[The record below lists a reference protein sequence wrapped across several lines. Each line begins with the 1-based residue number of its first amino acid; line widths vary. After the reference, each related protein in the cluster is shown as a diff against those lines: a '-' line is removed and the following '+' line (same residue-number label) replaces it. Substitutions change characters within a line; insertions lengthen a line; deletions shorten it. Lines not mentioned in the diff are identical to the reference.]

1 MNGQAL
7 LLIRDFLKRECLG
20 YNDSIH
26 VMVTQRKAGKTFSL
40 EEHIAGM
47 VYALL
52 SNQTE
57 WSRIVPHLKDIDQ
70 LFFHYDPRKIK
81 DTPASFFAEGI
92 FALKCGNVS
101 TATQMRGLAYNIGI
115 MERLATRYGS
125 MDAFVT
131 SAPPHKIVA
140 MLSDAK
146 SSYKLKQM
154 GEALAWEYIR
164 NVGIDGCK
172 PDTHMKRFLGNSR
185 MGCATGEI
193 ASVDEVIEQVNALS
207 KETGL
212 DLCAIDNIIWSF
224 CAKGYGQICTANPHC
239 EKCVVKSYCNNCVP
253 GGQTVKLPI
262 THEELRRI
270 CKECNDDPLAIGNY
284 VLRLA
289 KDGHG

>member
-7 LLIRDFLKRECLG
+7 LLMRDFLKRECHG

-26 VMVTQRKAGKTFSL
+26 IMVTQRKAGKIFSL

-52 SNQTE
+52 SNRTE
-57 WSRIVPHLKDIDQ
+57 WSRIVPHLEAIDQ
-70 LFFHYDPRKIK
+70 LFFRYNPKKIQN
-81 DTPASFFAEGI
+81 TSASFFADGI

-101 TATQMRGLAYNIGI
+101 TAAQMRGLAYNIGI
-115 MERLATRYGS
+115 MEQLVAQYGS

-146 SSYKLKQM
+146 SPYKMKQM

-164 NVGIDGCK
+164 NIGIDGCK
-172 PDTHMKRFLGNSR
+172 PDTHMKRFLGNGR
-185 MGCATGEI
+185 MGCSAGEL
-193 ASVDEVIEQVNALS
+193 ASAEEVIEQVEVLA

-212 DLCAIDNIIWSF
+212 ERCTIDNIIWSF
-224 CAKGYGQICTANPHC
+224 CANGYGQICTATPHC
-239 EKCVVKSYCNNCVP
+239 EKCVVKSYCNNYGLVVH
-253 GGQTVKLPI
+253 TMNTPI
-262 THEELRRI
+262 THEDLRQI
-270 CKECNDDPLAIGNY
+270 CKKCNDDPLAIGNY
-284 VLRLA
+284 MLKLA
-289 KDGHG
+289 KVGSE

>member
-7 LLIRDFLKRECLG
+7 LLMRDFLKRECLG

-70 LFFHYDPRKIK
+70 LFFRYNPQKIK
-81 DTPASFFAEGI
+81 DTPASYFAEGI

-101 TATQMRGLAYNIGI
+101 TAAQMRGLAYNIGI
-115 MERLATRYGS
+115 MERLAARYGS

-172 PDTHMKRFLGNSR
+172 PDTHMKRFLGNGR
-185 MGCATGEI
+185 MGRSAGEL
-193 ASVDEVIEQVNALS
+193 ASAEEVIEQVEVLA

-212 DLCAIDNIIWSF
+212 ERCAIDNIIWSF
-224 CAKGYGQICTANPHC
+224 CANGYGQICTATPHC
-239 EKCVVKSYCNNCVP
+239 EKCVVKDYCNNCGPVIQISKP
-253 GGQTVKLPI
+253 PI
-262 THEELRRI
+262 THEELRRV
-270 CKECNDDPLAIGNY
+270 CKEYNDDPLAIGHY
-284 VLRLA
+284 VLKRI
-289 KDGHG
+289 KE